1 MDKLEYIPGDLVMTN
16 GIPLDT
22 AKDVVYRVTAS
33 DPSRTLELDDGTVLK
48 GFLCLE
54 NIEGAEFGEKD
65 CLLDESCAWVK
76 DIVPI
81 PLTSE
86 ILEKNGWDKEE
97 KDGSV
102 FSLSEA
108 FMGGDEN
115 DEDNYTCF
123 QLYYQNKKD
132 GWVIDMRGEPLKF
145 EVHYVHELQ
154 HLFFGLGI
162 NHEMEV

>member
-1 MDKLEYIPGDLVMTN
+1 MIPKYIED
-16 GIPLDT
+16 
-22 AKDVVYRVTAS
+22 
-33 DPSRTLELDDGTVLK
+33 
-48 GFLCLE
+48 
-54 NIEGAEFGEKD
+54 
-65 CLLDESCAWVK
+65 
-76 DIVPI
+76 DIVKYNDKIMVIKEPRDGSHFDLFCPQEGSVYCLVDI
-81 PLTSE
+81 DEIKPVSLTPAM
-86 ILEKNGWDKEE
+86 LEKNCWDKEE

-145 EVHYVHELQ
+145 EIHYIHELQ
-154 HLFFGLGI
+154 HLFFGFGI
-162 NHEMEV
+162 NHEMEA

>member
-1 MDKLEYIPGDLVMTN
+1 MNKLEYIPGDLVSVYVGVKKYIVEVIGTENENEVLSYQIKFPN
-16 GIPLDT
+16 GEIQYAD
-22 AKDVVYRVTAS
+22 KD
-33 DPSRTLELDDGTVLK
+33 
-48 GFLCLE
+48 
-54 NIEGAEFGEKD
+54 N
-65 CLLDESCAWVK
+65 
-76 DIVPI
+76 IVPI
-81 PLTSE
+81 PLTTE
-86 ILEKNGWDKEE
+86 ILEKNRWDKEE

-108 FMGGDEN
+108 FMGGDED

-145 EVHYVHELQ
+145 EIHYIHELQ
-154 HLFFGLGI
+154 HLLFGFGI

>member
-1 MDKLEYIPGDLVMTN
+1 MVPKYIEDDIVKYNDKIMVIKEPRDGSHFDLFCPKE
-16 GIPLDT
+16 GL
-22 AKDVVYRVTAS
+22 VY
-33 DPSRTLELDDGTVLK
+33 
-48 GFLCLE
+48 
-54 NIEGAEFGEKD
+54 
-65 CLLDESCAWVK
+65 CLLDVDEIKPVN
-76 DIVPI
+76 
-81 PLTSE
+81 LTPAM
-86 ILEKNGWDKEE
+86 LEKNCWDKEE

-145 EVHYVHELQ
+145 EIHYVHELQ
-154 HLFFGLGI
+154 HLLFGLGL
-162 NHEMEV
+162 NSEMEV

>member
-1 MDKLEYIPGDLVMTN
+1 MEQKFIIG
-16 GIPLDT
+16 
-22 AKDVVYRVTAS
+22 DVVEYDNKIMVVKEPR
-33 DPSRTLELDDGTVLK
+33 DGIHFDLSSPKEGLVYCFVGVDEIK
-48 GFLCLE
+48 PV
-54 NIEGAEFGEKD
+54 NITPA
-65 CLLDESCAWVK
+65 
-76 DIVPI
+76 
-81 PLTSE
+81 

-145 EVHYVHELQ
+145 EIHYIHELQ
-154 HLFFGLGI
+154 HLLFGLEI
-162 NHEMEV
+162 NSEMEV

>member
-1 MDKLEYIPGDLVMTN
+1 MMMPKYIED
-16 GIPLDT
+16 
-22 AKDVVYRVTAS
+22 
-33 DPSRTLELDDGTVLK
+33 
-48 GFLCLE
+48 
-54 NIEGAEFGEKD
+54 
-65 CLLDESCAWVK
+65 
-76 DIVPI
+76 DIVKYNDKIMVIKEPRDGSHFDLFCPQEGLVYCLVDVDEI
-81 PLTSE
+81 KPVNLTPAM
-86 ILEKNGWDKEE
+86 LEKNCWDKEE

-145 EVHYVHELQ
+145 EIHYVHELQ
-154 HLFFGLGI
+154 HLLFGLKL
-162 NHEMEV
+162 NSEMEI